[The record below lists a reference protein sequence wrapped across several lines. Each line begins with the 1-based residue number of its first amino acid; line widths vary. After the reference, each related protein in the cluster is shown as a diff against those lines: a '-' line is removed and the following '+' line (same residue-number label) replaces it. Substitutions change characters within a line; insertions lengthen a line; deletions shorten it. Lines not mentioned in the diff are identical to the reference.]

1 MGEYRIRAFEPD
13 DEEAFLSLNRVAMG
27 GRTDHEWFAWKYLDN
42 PYLEGVQI
50 LLVEDEDAS
59 LAGARPVFPLLVSI
73 GGEHHTALVLADTM
87 VHPDHRRQGI
97 FRRMTERT
105 LELYRDEGH
114 AMIFNFPNYRSRPLY
129 LDSDWR
135 QVEEWTTYYRVA
147 DPRRVAYA
155 RSDRATFQLAGRLA
169 GPIAAA
175 YHALREWTASN
186 VTPGE
191 EVTVRR
197 ETTPPVE
204 ALATLYRSNV
214 PDEIHAVR
222 DETFYGWR
230 LDNPQWEYVT
240 YLAERDG
247 EPVAAVIAATA
258 DQGGVLTT
266 RIADVAPLACDHLT
280 GELTALLARIIDD
293 YADTDLFGAPS
304 GVIPESVLTDFG
316 FLPDDSPPLNAI
328 ADVTIKVVRPFDDRW
343 EIGGLDVAD
352 PDNWRTTFLEIDT
365 G

>member
-1 MGEYRIRAFEPD
+1 MSEYRIREFEPD
-13 DEEAFLSLNRVAMG
+13 DEEAFLSLNAAAMG

-50 LLVEDEDAS
+50 LLVEHEDGT
-59 LAGARPVFPLLVSI
+59 LAGARPIFPLRVSI

-105 LELYRDEGH
+105 LDRYRDDGH

-147 DPRRVAYA
+147 DPGRVANS
-155 RSDRATFQLAGRLA
+155 RSDRMIFRLAGLIA
-169 GPIAAA
+169 GPIASA
-175 YHALREWTASN
+175 YHALRERTATTVPSDD
-186 VTPGE
+186 
-191 EVTVRR
+191 VTVRR

-204 ALATLYRSNV
+204 ELAALYRSNV

-222 DETFYGWR
+222 DETFYAWR
-230 LDNPQWEYVT
+230 LDNPQWAYET

-247 EPVAAVIAATA
+247 EPVAAMITATA
-258 DQGGVLTT
+258 EHGGVITT
-266 RIADVAPLACDHLT
+266 RVADVVPLACDHLT
-280 GELTALLARIIDD
+280 GELAALLERILEDHD
-293 YADTDLFGAPS
+293 DTDLFGAPS
-304 GVIPESVLTDFG
+304 GVVPESVLTDYG
-316 FLPDDSPPLNAI
+316 FLPDDAPPLNAI
-328 ADVTIKVVRPFDDRW
+328 ADVTIQVVRPFDDNW
-343 EIGGLDVAD
+343 EIEGLSVAD
-352 PDNWRTTFLEIDT
+352 PDNWRTTFLEVDT